1 MDTLNKS
8 PSLGPGADMAGDA
21 LLPTE
26 SALSMVPCR
35 LDQGTLTKRRPAR
48 IETALAL
55 RRLFIFVGTALLTAA
70 GGYEMYDVLKVG
82 GVTVLEGILLA
93 FFLLLLAWIVFS
105 FMSALAGSCVLLA
118 RRQTGL
124 RIDSEGPLPDL
135 VADSHAAANL

>member
-8 PSLGPGADMAGDA
+8 PSPAPGPDIAGDA

-35 LDQGTLTKRRPAR
+35 LDQGTLAKRRPAR

-55 RRLFIFVGTALLTAA
+55 RRLFVFVGTALLTAA

-82 GVTVLEGILLA
+82 GVTVL
-93 FFLLLLAWIVFS
+93 
-105 FMSALAGSCVLLA
+105 
-118 RRQTGL
+118 
-124 RIDSEGPLPDL
+124 
-135 VADSHAAANL
+135 